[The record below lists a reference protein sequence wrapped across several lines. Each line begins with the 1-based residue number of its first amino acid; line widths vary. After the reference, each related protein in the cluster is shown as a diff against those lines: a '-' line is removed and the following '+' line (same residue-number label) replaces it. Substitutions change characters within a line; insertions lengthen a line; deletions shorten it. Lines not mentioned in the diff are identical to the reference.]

1 MMKPDVFMTNLSAFA
16 PNLCTFVTIVVP
28 ENPIEIE
35 FIEFIGVGFLD
46 HV

>member
-1 MMKPDVFMTNLSAFA
+1 MKFDGDLVVVTNKIQM
-16 PNLCTFVTIVVP
+16 IVVP

-35 FIEFIGVGFLD
+35 FIEFIGVGFLG